1 MTKTTTTET
10 SGARQKAHNGVD
22 RIMDKADSMR
32 ESSKQ
37 AMNRIKEKAIT
48 VRKNVDGSI
57 RKHPKKSVAIA
68 AGIGAVVGGTVA
80 AVMMRKK
87 GLR

>member
-1 MTKTTTTET
+1 MTSKTDTTAI
-10 SGARQKAHNGVD
+10 GARQRTHNGVD
-22 RIMDKADSMR
+22 MIMDKAENMRDRSAAAMASM
-32 ESSKQ
+32 
-37 AMNRIKEKAIT
+37 KEKAIT
-48 VRKNVDGSI
+48 MRENVDGKI

-87 GLR
+87 R